1 MAVVATETGRAVHA
15 AQDAVVPES
24 HPRAESLR
32 IRHRLVGGFEEGL
45 VAAEGLLAHGRG
57 EALDYLLGEVT
68 GTAARQACRAAAA
81 ALCASDRPVISVNG
95 NAAALCAEQLV
106 SLAECTGSALEV
118 NLFYDSPGRRG
129 AIAGRLRQ
137 HGAKR
142 VLGLDPER
150 MAVLHGTDS
159 ARRMVDRDG
168 IFAADTVVV
177 PLEDGDRTAALKRAG
192 KTVITF
198 DLNPLSRTAQ
208 TADIS
213 IIDNITRAID
223 VLLEECRD
231 LAGEEEGGDYR
242 SGGRGGAKP
251 AEEAA
256 ARIARNFDNEGNLAQ
271 AVRQITGNLG
281 RLQGM
286 RAAASGGGATAT
298 AATASDAITA
308 HGPQPE

>member
-1 MAVVATETGRAVHA
+1 MAVVTATGAGTAGHA

-32 IRHRLVGGFEEGL
+32 IRHRLVRGFEEGL

-57 EALDYLLGEVT
+57 EALDYLLGEET
-68 GTAARQACRAAAA
+68 GGAARQACRAAAA

-95 NAAALCAEQLV
+95 NAAALCAGQLV

-129 AIAGRLRQ
+129 AIAGRLRRY
-137 HGAKR
+137 GAKR

-150 MAVLHGTDS
+150 TAVLHGTDS

-168 IFAADTVVV
+168 ILAADTVVV

-192 KTVITF
+192 KTVIAF

-213 IIDNITRAID
+213 IIDNITRAVD
-223 VLLEECRD
+223 VLLEECRN
-231 LAGEEEGGDYR
+231 LAGE
-242 SGGRGGAKP
+242 SGGGAKP
-251 AEEAA
+251 SP
-256 ARIARNFDNEGNLAQ
+256 ARIARGFDNEGNLAE

-286 RAAASGGGATAT
+286 RAVADGGDGGATA
-298 AATASDAITA
+298 AADAAAAITA

>member
-1 MAVVATETGRAVHA
+1 MAGVTTEMGRAEHA

-57 EALDYLLGEVT
+57 EALDYLLGEET
-68 GTAARQACRAAAA
+68 GGAARQACRAAAA

-137 HGAKR
+137 YGAKR

-150 MAVLHGTDS
+150 MAVLRGTDS

-208 TADIS
+208 AADIS

-223 VLLEECRD
+223 VLLEECRN
-231 LAGEEEGGDYR
+231 LAGEGGGDDR
-242 SGGRGGAKP
+242 GGGRGGGK
-251 AEEAA
+251 AA
-256 ARIARNFDNEGNLAQ
+256 ARIARDFDNEWNLAQ

-281 RLQGM
+281 RLQGV
-286 RAAASGGGATAT
+286 RAAASGSGAAAT
-298 AATASDAITA
+298 AATAPAAITA

>member
-1 MAVVATETGRAVHA
+1 MTAVVARTGAAEPA

-32 IRHRLVGGFEEGL
+32 IRHRLVRGFEEGL

-57 EALDYLLGEVT
+57 EALDYLLGEET
-68 GTAARQACRAAAA
+68 GGAARQACRAAAA

-95 NAAALCAEQLV
+95 NAAALCAGQLV

-129 AIAGRLRQ
+129 AIAGRLRRY
-137 HGAKR
+137 GAKV

-213 IIDNITRAID
+213 IIDNITRAAN
-223 VLLEECRD
+223 VLLEECRN
-231 LAGEEEGGDYR
+231 LAGEDGGGDGDNR
-242 SGGRGGAKP
+242 GSGGGAKP
-251 AEEAA
+251 EP
-256 ARIARNFDNEGNLAQ
+256 ARIARDFDNKGNLAQ

-286 RAAASGGGATAT
+286 RAAGAGGANAT
-298 AATASDAITA
+298 AATAATAITA